1 MGEVLASFS
10 PPKFDGQRMSK
21 TGSVFAAGA
30 ATLIPIRLVPKF
42 IPLLL
47 APFELIQLAPVAVLP
62 LMAKAMVSAPVPA
75 INVGDPPKSFP
86 ILAVLVTVRLLPVIL
101 PVATKVLVF
110 TPPLAVRLPAV
121 SVILP
126 TVSVTPP
133 VFKVKFPGSIIIL
146 PSKLEFPVTVKA
158 EEDSIVIAC
167 RSSIP

>member
-126 TVSVTPP
+126 AVTVTPP
-133 VFKVKFPGSIIIL
+133 AVKVKFPVFIL
-146 PSKLEFPVTVKA
+146 MLPPIVELPAIVKA
-158 EEDSIVIAC
+158 TEGPPSGAC
-167 RSSIP
+167 RSNSP